1 MNELQLSLLAIG
13 AVVVISVLAFNRW
26 QERKFRRQAEQ
37 RFPSQHDDVLLNES
51 VAAPERVEPVLDEPP
66 AHQVDEDDE
75 PALMAEA
82 MVAEEAAP
90 PPHQEAVEAE
100 PLEEPAPA
108 RIPAAQPVA
117 AAPESAAD
125 APDAA
130 TEYVAMLSVG
140 DPVSARALVQV
151 LQQLKGSAK
160 PLRWL
165 GQCDRAQTWGDVAQA
180 APGTEYVKL
189 AACLQLADRNGP
201 VRAEEL
207 DDFCDM
213 AQAVAANLYA
223 VIDCPDKAAAVA
235 AAVELDQFCADVD
248 VLIGINLISKDGS
261 PFAGTKLRGLAES
274 AGMKLAADGN
284 FHYVNDQGAELFA
297 LGNLEPTPFA
307 VESMKHLST
316 HGVTF
321 LFDVPKAAGG
331 AQAFNQ
337 MLLTVKQFTGP
348 LSALMVDDNRRE
360 LTDTGIDKIRQQL
373 MAIFLNMEQHG
384 TPAGGARA
392 RRLFA

>member
-37 RFPSQHDDVLLNES
+37 RFPSQHDDVLLNET
-51 VAAPERVEPVLDEPP
+51 VATPERVEPVLDNVPVQGADEEDEPVLM
-66 AHQVDEDDE
+66 AGAIVADE
-75 PALMAEA
+75 PATLPP
-82 MVAEEAAP
+82 VEAA
-90 PPHQEAVEAE
+90 VEE
-100 PLEEPAPA
+100 MEEPVPA
-108 RIPAAQPVA
+108 RTPVAQPVA
-117 AAPESAAD
+117 AVPEAAAD

-130 TEYVAMLSVG
+130 TEYVAMLSAG

-151 LQQLKGSAK
+151 LQQLRGSAK

-165 GQCDRAQTWGDVAQA
+165 GQCDRQQTWGEVAHA

-201 VRAEEL
+201 VGAAEL
-207 DDFCDM
+207 DAFCDM

-223 VIDCPDKAAAVA
+223 VIDCPDKAAALATA
-235 AAVELDQFCADVD
+235 AELDQFCADVD

-261 PFAGTKLRGLAES
+261 PIAGTKLRGLAES

-307 VESMKHLST
+307 AESMKHLST

-337 MLLTVKQFTGP
+337 MLLTLKQFTGP
-348 LSALMVDDNRRE
+348 LGALMVDDNRRE

-373 MAIFLNMEQHG
+373 MAIFHNMEQHG